1 LLARIVAFSG
11 ASAVQH
17 EGRDQATKS
26 KAWRRSDRLAGDSC
40 NESWPG
46 GIYLLVG
53 SEAGPAAPHRWVDG
67 QAEDGSRSLV
77 GLYGE
82 LYQPMVRLAYL
93 LTGSVSV
100 AEDVVQDSFARLHQR
115 WDRVRKPSAYL
126 RASVVNA
133 CRAFHRRAHRERARF
148 VDLVGDDVSAETPMV
163 LDALAGLPY
172 KQRAALVLRYWEDRP
187 DAEIAEFLGCRPA
200 TVRSLVHR
208 GLRAL
213 REVIEQ

>member
-1 LLARIVAFSG
+1 MTSDSPPRARYDLQDGRGIERKPLVAI
-11 ASAVQH
+11 
-17 EGRDQATKS
+17 
-26 KAWRRSDRLAGDSC
+26 RRVRADSC
-40 NESWPG
+40 NESWPC
-46 GIYLLVG
+46 GIYLMVG
-53 SEAGPAAPHRWVDG
+53 KEAGPAARDRRLDNR
-67 QAEDGSRSLV
+67 AEDGSRSLED
-77 GLYGE
+77 LYGE

-93 LTGSVSV
+93 LTGSRSV
-100 AEDVVQDSFARLHQR
+100 AEDVVQDSFARLHRR

-133 CRAFHRRAHRERARF
+133 CRAFHRRARRERARF
-148 VDLVGDDVSAETPMV
+148 ADLVGDEVSAETPMV

-172 KQRAALVLRYWEDRP
+172 KQRAALVLRFWEDRP
-187 DAEIAEFLGCRPA
+187 DADIAEFLGCRPA

>member
-1 LLARIVAFSG
+1 MDEQPADG
-11 ASAVQH
+11 A
-17 EGRDQATKS
+17 
-26 KAWRRSDRLAGDSC
+26 
-40 NESWPG
+40 
-46 GIYLLVG
+46 
-53 SEAGPAAPHRWVDG
+53 
-67 QAEDGSRSLV
+67 RSLEA
-77 GLYGE
+77 LYGE

-93 LTGSVSV
+93 LTGSVSG
-100 AEDVVQDSFARLHQR
+100 AEDVVQDSFACLHQR
-115 WDRVRKPSAYL
+115 WDRVRNPSAYL
-126 RASVVNA
+126 RATVVNA

-148 VDLVGDDVSAETPMV
+148 ADLITDELSAETPMV

-187 DAEIAEFLGCRPA
+187 EADIAEFLGCRPA

>member
-1 LLARIVAFSG
+1 LTWKYRSAGSGYAWAASMTALASFLGLCR
-11 ASAVQH
+11 
-17 EGRDQATKS
+17 
-26 KAWRRSDRLAGDSC
+26 KAGGDSC

-53 SEAGPAAPHRWVDG
+53 SEAEPAAPDRWLDE
-67 QAEDGSRSLV
+67 AEDRSRSLA

-93 LTGSVSV
+93 LTGSVSA

-115 WDRVRKPSAYL
+115 WDRVLKPSAYL

-133 CRAFHRRAHRERARF
+133 CRAFHRRAHRERATF
-148 VDLVGDDVSAETPMV
+148 ADLVGDEVSAETPMV

-187 DAEIAEFLGCRPA
+187 EADIAEFLGCRPA